1 MKKYLG
7 FVLFL
12 LAFHSAF
19 AQKNPT
25 YYSFKGHYGFIIAH
39 SQELKSIS
47 QTNPFG
53 VQLEY
58 SRLKISDKAWKTC
71 YCYGRTGLSFAY
83 FNYNNPDVLGSSYNL
98 IYFVEPYFTYKGP
111 LKFSLRGSI
120 GATYLNKKFDEVTN
134 PDNLLFSSHLS
145 FYLALSLN
153 LNYHLN
159 NKYAINL
166 SANYNHI
173 SNGGQKQPNKGM
185 NFPTLSLGV
194 DRLIDYEPLQ
204 PKPSELKDHNESR
217 KYYVGSFL
225 SLRSSSREAEATNH
239 LLIGALGGVLQ
250 PLSVING
257 VNGGVELWYDY
268 SDEAIAE
275 RDGLDDSAFSSA
287 INLGHHFKVGNFY
300 FLQQFGIYTTRP
312 KNIQPRWLYQRYS
325 LWYSFGKS
333 KRWTIGGSMIAY
345 GKVADHM
352 DGRLMY
358 VIN

>member
-1 MKKYLG
+1 MKTYVG
-7 FVLFL
+7 FIAFL
-12 LAFHSAF
+12 LTFPF
-19 AQKNPT
+19 TYGQENPSF
-25 YYSFKGHYGFIIAH
+25 YSLKSHYGFIISH
-39 SQELKSIS
+39 SEEVKPVS
-47 QTNPFG
+47 QTNPWG
-53 VQLEY
+53 IQLEY

-83 FNYNNPDVLGSSYNL
+83 FNYANPDVLGSSYNL
-98 IYFVEPYFTYKGP
+98 LYFVEPYFAYKGP

-120 GATYLNKKFDEVTN
+120 GATYLDKTFDAETN
-134 PDNLLFSSHLS
+134 PENLLFSSHFS

-153 LNYHLN
+153 LSYHLN

-185 NFPTLSLGV
+185 NFPTLSVGI
-194 DRLIDYEPLQ
+194 DRMIDFEPLQ
-204 PKPSELKDHNESR
+204 PKPDELRDHSRSR
-217 KYYVGSFL
+217 KYYLGSFY

-239 LLIGALGGVLQ
+239 LLIGLNAGVLQ

-257 VNGGVELWYDY
+257 VNGGIELWYDY
-268 SDEAIAE
+268 SDEEIAR
-275 RDGLDDSAFSSA
+275 RDMLDDSAFSSA
-287 INLGHHFKVGNFY
+287 ITLGHHFKVGNFY
-300 FLQQFGIYTTRP
+300 FLQQFGIYVTRP
-312 KNIQPRWLYQRYS
+312 ENIQPRWLYQRYS

-352 DGRLMY
+352 DFRLMY
-358 VIN
+358 ILN